1 MAQTLALAT
10 AAGEKVRFAIE
21 LTNNTDV
28 AFTGVDGIVPAG
40 ARFYLVGELEPQT
53 GVANNRVFAQA
64 YNTKANV
71 TINSLAHAYNCIP
84 DLKNPKLEL
93 GLSVNLK
100 WTAGLVD
107 DVTID

>member
-21 LTNNTDV
+21 LTNNTGV

-53 GVANNRVFAQA
+53 SVANNRVFAQA

-71 TINSLAHAYNCIP
+71 TINSLAHAYNGIP

-93 GLSVNLK
+93 GLSVKLE
-100 WTAGLVD
+100 WTAGLVQ